1 MSTASATARRG
12 TTAAPGYRVYP
23 VEVAARKRLGP
34 NFVRITFGGDCLRE
48 FGFGGDDQRIKL
60 MLPQPGRTVADV
72 PAGDGWYA
80 AWQAMPDETRPVMR
94 TYTVRAYR
102 PEAGELDVDFV
113 LHGLDEGHGGPA
125 ARWASTVGRGRQVA
139 LLGPDRP
146 GTGRMWGVEWAP
158 PATARRLLLA
168 GDETAVPAMAAIVES
183 LPPYAR
189 GIVCVEV
196 PTHGDRQSWR
206 VPDGVEVRWSVRGDA
221 EVPHG
226 ELLESAVRGAL
237 TELCGPGERAGTEPV
252 DDVDIDGEGALLW
265 EVPDAHAEQVDA
277 AAGEL
282 YGWLA
287 GEAGVIKRLRRLMV
301 NDHGVPRHAVAF
313 MGYWRNG
320 RSQL

>member
-1 MSTASATARRG
+1 MSTGRATDARSA
-12 TTAAPGYRVYP
+12 TAAPGYRVYP
-23 VEVAARKRLGP
+23 VEVAGRQRLGP
-34 NFVRITFGGDCLRE
+34 NFVRITFGGDSLRE

-60 MLPQPGRTVADV
+60 MLPAPGRTVADV
-72 PAGDGWYA
+72 PDGDGWYA
-80 AWQAMPDETRPVMR
+80 AWQAMPEDTRPVLR
-94 TYTVRAYR
+94 TYTVRAFR

-113 LHGLDEGHGGPA
+113 LHGLENGHAGPA
-125 ARWASTVGRGRQVA
+125 SRWAATADRSGPVA
-139 LLGPDRP
+139 LVGPARP

-168 GDETAVPAMAAIVES
+168 GDETAVPAMASIVEA
-183 LPPYAR
+183 LPPDAR

-196 PTHGDRQSWR
+196 PADGDRQSWR
-206 VPDGVEVRWSVRGDA
+206 LPEGVEVRWSVRGDA
-221 EVPHG
+221 ARPHG
-226 ELLESAVRGAL
+226 ELLESAVRAAL
-237 TELCGPGERAGTEPV
+237 TELCGPGERAGTEHV
-252 DDVDIDGEGALLW
+252 DDVDIDGEGAILW
-265 EVPDAHAEQVDA
+265 EVPDAPTDQVDA